1 MSAADL
7 GEAPPAGA
15 LRIDP
20 VRAECIRTLFQQIR
34 NSFAAAGVVTVY
46 MCATQAPFHP
56 WTEIAAWLAVQL
68 STQAFRVW
76 LVARYRRIPAD
87 DDGTR
92 LERAARLNTLYMLIA
107 GCVWGS
113 TAFLFM
119 DTAQP
124 ITVAL
129 TLCGLYGIS
138 GGSVPGN
145 AYNPSGL
152 YAFVGAIFGLVML
165 RFLLIGQYVYDVL
178 GLASVGYSAILFG
191 FCRVQNREL
200 REGFAIRFENRRLL
214 AALEVEKAEAEA
226 ARGRAEK
233 ANLAK
238 SQLLAAASH
247 DLRQPLHAL
256 SLFSGSLQS
265 LALDDEAKDVAAR
278 IQANVAAMEKLF
290 NGLLDISRL
299 EAGVVQSSREPVA
312 CQDLFDRLAGYFDP
326 VAEQQ
331 GLDLRFRETDLW
343 VDADPALTEQICVN
357 LVTNALRYTRTGGI
371 LVAARRRRSS
381 VSIEVAD
388 TGIGI
393 GIARADQGRI
403 FDEFVQLGNPERD
416 RGKGL
421 GLGLAIAQR
430 LAAIM
435 GSRIEISSQP
445 GKGSR
450 FAFALPRAQ
459 PAALARAA
467 PAPDLMLGMR
477 LLLIDDDA
485 MVREGA
491 GLLLGQWGVKAAL
504 AADLAAAEALIAE
517 NPRFDICLADYRL
530 PGDIDG
536 LQVIARLQASPKAP
550 GAFCLVTGD
559 MGAEVLAAADAA
571 RTPIIHKPLHPARLR
586 ALLNH
591 LAAGRAAA
599 SATRPFVEAHSSHV
613 NDGPTVE
620 KRRGPAHAA
629 GAIARWRRD
638 SDHT

>member
-1 MSAADL
+1 MTAA
-7 GEAPPAGA
+7 AGA
-15 LRIDP
+15 ETGVPGGGLRIDP

-34 NSFAAAGVVTVY
+34 NSFAAAGVVTIY

-56 WTEIAAWLAVQL
+56 WTEIVGWLAVQL
-68 STQAFRVW
+68 ATQVLRLW

-107 GCVWGS
+107 GGVWGS

-119 DTAQP
+119 DTGQP

-152 YAFVGAIFGLVML
+152 YAFVGAIFGLVMV
-165 RFLLIGQYVYDVL
+165 RFLLIGEYAYNVL
-178 GLASVGYSAILFG
+178 GLASIGYSAILFG

-200 REGFAIRFENRRLL
+200 KDGFAIRFENRRLL

-226 ARGRAEK
+226 ARARAEK

-265 LALDDEAKDVAAR
+265 LALDEEAKDVASR
-278 IQANVAAMEKLF
+278 IQSNVAAMEKLF

-299 EAGVVQSSREPVA
+299 EAGVVQSHREPMS

-331 GLDLRFRETDLW
+331 GLDLRFRDTELW
-343 VDADPALTEQICVN
+343 IDADPALSEQICVN
-357 LVTNALRYTRTGGI
+357 LVTNALRYTRTGGV
-371 LVAARRRRSS
+371 LVAARRRGKRVFLEIS
-381 VSIEVAD
+381 D
-388 TGIGI
+388 TGI
-393 GIARADQGRI
+393 GIARADQDRI
-403 FDEFVQLGNPERD
+403 FDEFVQIGNPERD

-430 LAAIM
+430 LAAILE
-435 GSRIEISSQP
+435 SRIEIASVE
-445 GKGSR
+445 GRGSR
-450 FAFALPRAQ
+450 FSFALPRAE
-459 PAALARAA
+459 PAEPAKVLA
-467 PAPDLMLGMR
+467 APDLMRGLR
-477 LLLIDDDA
+477 VLLVDDDA

-491 GLLLGQWGVKAAL
+491 GLLLRQWGVEVAL
-504 AADLAAAEALIAE
+504 AEDLAPAETLVRE
-517 NPRFDICLADYRL
+517 SPRFDICLADYRL
-530 PGDIDG
+530 PGEVNG
-536 LQVIARLQASPKAP
+536 LSVIAALAAQPNAPK
-550 GAFCLVTGD
+550 AFCLVTGD
-559 MGAEVLAAADAA
+559 MAAEVLAAADAA
-571 RTPIIHKPLHPARLR
+571 QVPIIHKPLHPARLR

-591 LAAGRAAA
+591 LAAGRSRAAVA
-599 SATRPFVEAHSSHV
+599 
-613 NDGPTVE
+613 
-620 KRRGPAHAA
+620 
-629 GAIARWRRD
+629 
-638 SDHT
+638 

>member
-1 MSAADL
+1 VSQAA
-7 GEAPPAGA
+7 AGGDA

-20 VRAECIRTLFQQIR
+20 VRAESLRTLFQQIR
-34 NSFAAAGVVTVY
+34 NSFAAAGVVTIY
-46 MCATQAPFHP
+46 MCATQAPFHS
-56 WTEIAAWLAVQL
+56 WTVIGPWLAAQL
-68 STQAFRVW
+68 ATQVLRLW

-92 LERAARLNTLYMLIA
+92 LERAAGLNTLYMLIA
-107 GCVWGS
+107 GGVWGS

-119 DTAQP
+119 DPRQP

-152 YAFVGAIFGLVML
+152 YAFVAAIFGLVMV
-165 RFLLIGQYVYDVL
+165 RFLLIGQYAYDVL
-178 GLASVGYSAILFG
+178 GLASIGYSAILFG
-191 FCRVQNREL
+191 FCRVQSREL
-200 REGFAIRFENRRLL
+200 NEGFAIRFENRRLL
-214 AALEVEKAEAEA
+214 AELEVEKAEAEA

-265 LALDDEAKDVAAR
+265 LALDEEAKDVAAR
-278 IQANVAAMEKLF
+278 IQSNVAAMEKLF

-299 EAGVVQSSREPVA
+299 EAGVVQSHREPLS

-331 GLDLRFRETDLW
+331 ELDLRFRDTELW
-343 VDADPALTEQICVN
+343 IDADPALTEQICVN
-357 LVTNALRYTRTGGI
+357 LVTNALRYTRAGGI
-371 LVAARRRRSS
+371 LVAARRRGGR
-381 VSIEVAD
+381 VWLEVCD

-393 GIARADQGRI
+393 AAADQARI
-403 FDEFVQLGNPERD
+403 FEEFVQIGNPERD
-416 RGKGL
+416 RSKGL

-430 LAAIM
+430 LAAILE
-435 GSRIEISSQP
+435 SEIEIASVE
-445 GKGSR
+445 GRGSR
-450 FAFALPRAQ
+450 FSFSLPGAE
-459 PAALARAA
+459 PAAAARVAA
-467 PAPDLMLGMR
+467 APDLMRGLR

-491 GLLLGQWGVKAAL
+491 GLLLRQWGVEAAL
-504 AADLAAAEALIAE
+504 APGLAAAEALIDAHLSAGE
-517 NPRFDICLADYRL
+517 MRFDICLADYRL
-530 PGDIDG
+530 ADDTDG
-536 LQVIARLQASPKAP
+536 LQAIARLAKRPGAPK
-550 GAFCLVTGD
+550 AFCLVTGD
-559 MGAEVLAAADAA
+559 MGADVLAAAAA
-571 RTPIIHKPLHPARLR
+571 AGVPIIHKPLHPARLR

-591 LAAGRAAA
+591 LAAGPA
-599 SATRPFVEAHSSHV
+599 EARTPIAV
-613 NDGPTVE
+613 
-620 KRRGPAHAA
+620 A
-629 GAIARWRRD
+629 G
-638 SDHT
+638 

>member
-1 MSAADL
+1 M
-7 GEAPPAGA
+7 
-15 LRIDP
+15 
-20 VRAECIRTLFQQIR
+20 RAECLRTLFQQIR
-34 NSFAAAGVVTVY
+34 NSFAAAGVVTIY
-46 MCATQAPFHP
+46 MCATQAPFNP
-56 WTEIAAWLAVQL
+56 WTEIAGWLAVQVA
-68 STQAFRVW
+68 TQLFRLW
-76 LVARYRRIPAD
+76 LVARYRKIPAD
-87 DDGTR
+87 DDGQR
-92 LERAARLNTLYMLIA
+92 LERAASLNTLYMGLA
-107 GCVWGS
+107 GLVWGS

-145 AYNPSGL
+145 AYNPAGL
-152 YAFVGAIFGLVML
+152 YAFVGAIFGLVMI
-165 RFLLIGQYVYDVL
+165 RFLLIGQYAYDVL
-178 GLASVGYSAILFG
+178 GVASIGYSAILFG

-214 AALEVEKAEAEA
+214 AAREVEKAEAEA
-226 ARGRAEK
+226 ARARAEK

-278 IQANVAAMEKLF
+278 IQSNVAAMEKLF

-299 EAGVVQSSREPVA
+299 EAGVVQSCREPMS

-331 GLDLRFRETDLW
+331 GLDLRFRDTDLW

-357 LVTNALRYTRTGGI
+357 LVTNALRYTRSGGI
-371 LVAARRRRSS
+371 LVAARRRKGR

-393 GIARADQGRI
+393 ARADQARI
-403 FDEFVQLGNPERD
+403 FEEFVQIGNPERD

-421 GLGLAIAQR
+421 GLGLSIAQR
-430 LAAIM
+430 LAAILD
-435 GSRIEISSQP
+435 SRIEIASAE

-450 FAFALPRAQ
+450 FAFSLPA
-459 PAALARAA
+459 AA
-467 PAPDLMLGMR
+467 PAEIPKAAPQPDLMAGMR

-491 GLLLGQWGVKAAL
+491 GLLLRQWGVEVAL
-504 AADLAAAEALIAE
+504 AEDLATAEALMAAGA
-517 NPRFDICLADYRL
+517 RFDVCIADYRL
-530 PGDIDG
+530 PGELDG
-536 LQVIARLQASPKAP
+536 LRIVERLSKRPDAP
-550 GAFCLVTGD
+550 SAFCLVTGD
-559 MGAEVLAAADAA
+559 MAAEVLAAADAA
-571 RTPIIHKPLHPARLR
+571 HVPIIHKPLHPARLR

-591 LAAGRAAA
+591 LAAGA
-599 SATRPFVEAHSSHV
+599 
-613 NDGPTVE
+613 
-620 KRRGPAHAA
+620 RREVA
-629 GAIARWRRD
+629 
-638 SDHT
+638 

>member
-1 MSAADL
+1 VTAATV
-7 GEAPPAGA
+7 AVGA
-15 LRIDP
+15 TAEVEGGLRIDP

-34 NSFAAAGVVTVY
+34 NSFAAAGVVTIY
-46 MCATQAPFHP
+46 MCATQAPFQP
-56 WTEIAAWLAVQL
+56 WRVIAGWLAVQL
-68 STQAFRVW
+68 ATQVLRLW
-76 LVARYRRIPAD
+76 LVSRYRKIPAD

-107 GCVWGS
+107 GLVWGS

-119 DTAQP
+119 QTGQP

-145 AYNPSGL
+145 AYNPQGL

-165 RFLLIGQYVYDVL
+165 RFLLIGQYAYDVL
-178 GLASVGYSAILFG
+178 GLASIGYSAILFG

-200 REGFAIRFENRRLL
+200 KEGFAIRFENRRLL
-214 AALEVEKAEAEA
+214 AALELEKAEAEA

-265 LALDDEAKDVAAR
+265 LALDDEAKDVASR
-278 IQANVAAMEKLF
+278 IQSNVAAMEKLF

-299 EAGVVQSSREPVA
+299 EAGVVQSHRQPVS

-326 VAEQQ
+326 VADQQ
-331 GLDLRFRETDLW
+331 GLDLRFRDTDLW
-343 VDADPALTEQICVN
+343 VDADPTLSEQICVN
-357 LVTNALRYTRTGGI
+357 LAANALRYTRTGGV
-371 LVAARRRRSS
+371 LVAARRRGDS
-381 VSIEVAD
+381 VSIEVSD

-393 GIARADQGRI
+393 ARSDQARI
-403 FDEFVQLGNPERD
+403 FDEFVQIGNPERD

-430 LAAIM
+430 LAAIL
-435 GSRIEISSQP
+435 GSQIEIASVE
-445 GKGSR
+445 GRGSR
-450 FAFALPRAQ
+450 FSFALPRAEPT
-459 PAALARAA
+459 PAAKVLA
-467 PAPDLMLGMR
+467 APDLMRGLR
-477 LLLIDDDA
+477 VLLIDDDA

-491 GLLLGQWGVKAAL
+491 GLLLGQWGVEVAL
-504 AADLAAAEALIAE
+504 AADLAEAQAVLADAAQ
-517 NPRFDICLADYRL
+517 FDICLTDYRL
-530 PGDIDG
+530 PGELNG
-536 LQVIARLQASPKAP
+536 LTVIATLCALPGAP
-550 GAFCLVTGD
+550 RAFCLVTGD
-559 MGAEVLAAADAA
+559 MGADVLAAAAEA
-571 RTPIIHKPLHPARLR
+571 GVPIIHKPLHPARLR

-591 LAAGRAAA
+591 LAAGGVERGSLARA
-599 SATRPFVEAHSSHV
+599 V
-613 NDGPTVE
+613 G
-620 KRRGPAHAA
+620 
-629 GAIARWRRD
+629 
-638 SDHT
+638 

>member
-1 MSAADL
+1 VTAATV
-7 GEAPPAGA
+7 AVGA
-15 LRIDP
+15 TAEVEGGLRIDP

-34 NSFAAAGVVTVY
+34 NSFAAAGVVTIY
-46 MCATQAPFHP
+46 MCATQAPFQP
-56 WTEIAAWLAVQL
+56 WRVIAGWLAVQL
-68 STQAFRVW
+68 ATQVLRLW
-76 LVARYRRIPAD
+76 LVSRYRKIPAD

-107 GCVWGS
+107 GLVWGS

-119 DTAQP
+119 QTGQP

-145 AYNPSGL
+145 AYNPQGL

-165 RFLLIGQYVYDVL
+165 RFLLIGQYAYDVL
-178 GLASVGYSAILFG
+178 GLASIGYSAILFG

-200 REGFAIRFENRRLL
+200 KEGFAIRFENRRLL
-214 AALEVEKAEAEA
+214 AALELEKAEAEA

-265 LALDDEAKDVAAR
+265 LALDDEAKDVASR
-278 IQANVAAMEKLF
+278 IQSNVAAMEKLF

-299 EAGVVQSSREPVA
+299 EAGVVQSHRQPVS

-326 VAEQQ
+326 IAEQQ
-331 GLDLRFRETDLW
+331 GLDLRFRDTDLW
-343 VDADPALTEQICVN
+343 VDADPTLSEQICVN
-357 LVTNALRYTRTGGI
+357 LAANALRYTRTGGV
-371 LVAARRRRSS
+371 LVAARRRGDS
-381 VSIEVAD
+381 VSIEVSD

-393 GIARADQGRI
+393 ARSDQARI
-403 FDEFVQLGNPERD
+403 FDEFVQIGNPERD

-430 LAAIM
+430 LAAIL
-435 GSRIEISSQP
+435 GSQIEIASVE
-445 GKGSR
+445 GRGSR
-450 FAFALPRAQ
+450 FSFALPRAEPT
-459 PAALARAA
+459 PAAKVLA
-467 PAPDLMLGMR
+467 APDLMRGLR
-477 LLLIDDDA
+477 VLLIDDDA

-491 GLLLGQWGVKAAL
+491 GLLLGQWGVEVAL
-504 AADLAAAEALIAE
+504 AADLAEAQAVLADAAQ
-517 NPRFDICLADYRL
+517 FDICLTDYRL
-530 PGDIDG
+530 PGELNG
-536 LQVIARLQASPKAP
+536 LTVIATLCALPGAP
-550 GAFCLVTGD
+550 RAFCLVTGD
-559 MGAEVLAAADAA
+559 MGADVLAAAAEA
-571 RTPIIHKPLHPARLR
+571 GVPIIHKPLHPARLR

-591 LAAGRAAA
+591 LAAGGVERGSLARA
-599 SATRPFVEAHSSHV
+599 V
-613 NDGPTVE
+613 G
-620 KRRGPAHAA
+620 
-629 GAIARWRRD
+629 
-638 SDHT
+638 

>member
-1 MSAADL
+1 VTAAAGAVDD
-7 GEAPPAGA
+7 APAPAGG

-20 VRAECIRTLFQQIR
+20 VRAECLRTLFQQIR

-46 MCATQAPFHP
+46 MCATQAPFNP
-56 WTEIAAWLAVQL
+56 WLEIGGWLVAQL
-68 STQAFRVW
+68 ATQGFRLW

-87 DDGTR
+87 DDGSR
-92 LERAARLNTLYMLIA
+92 LERAASLNTLYMLIA
-107 GCVWGS
+107 GGVWGS

-119 DTAQP
+119 NPAQP

-178 GLASVGYSAILFG
+178 GLASIGYAAILFG

-200 REGFAIRFENRRLL
+200 KEGFAIRFENRRLL

-265 LALDDEAKDVAAR
+265 LALDDEAKDVASR

-299 EAGVVQSSREPVA
+299 EAGVVQSHRAPVS

-331 GLDLRFRETDLW
+331 GLDLRFRDTDLW
-343 VDADPALTEQICVN
+343 IDSDAAISEQICVN
-357 LVTNALRYTRTGGI
+357 LVTNALRYTRSGGI
-371 LVAARRRRSS
+371 LVAARRRGER
-381 VSIEVAD
+381 VSIEVTD

-393 GIARADQGRI
+393 ASDDQARV
-403 FDEFVQLGNPERD
+403 FDEFVQIGNPERD
-416 RGKGL
+416 RSKGL

-430 LAAIM
+430 MAAILD
-435 GSRIEISSQP
+435 SQIEIASTP
-445 GKGSR
+445 GRGSR
-450 FAFALPRAQ
+450 FSFALPA
-459 PAALARAA
+459 AA
-467 PAPDLMLGMR
+467 PAETSRPVASPDLMQGMR
-477 LLLIDDDA
+477 LLMVDDDA

-491 GLLLGQWGVKAAL
+491 GRLLRQWGVEAVMAP
-504 AADLAAAEALIAE
+504 DLAAAHAMIVGGADFEV
-517 NPRFDICLADYRL
+517 CLTDYRL
-530 PGDIDG
+530 PGDKNG
-536 LQVIARLQASPKAP
+536 LDVIAALSALP
-550 GAFCLVTGD
+550 GAPRTFCLVTGD

-571 RTPIIHKPLHPARLR
+571 GVPIIHKPLHPARLR

-591 LAAGRAAA
+591 LAAGGVDRRQAARA
-599 SATRPFVEAHSSHV
+599 
-613 NDGPTVE
+613 G
-620 KRRGPAHAA
+620 
-629 GAIARWRRD
+629 
-638 SDHT
+638 

>member
-1 MSAADL
+1 MGVKAVSLQSRRRAAEPTPPHPTLSPQGGEDASVPDAADDRSAP
-7 GEAPPAGA
+7 GE

-34 NSFAAAGVVTVY
+34 NSFAAAGVVTIY
-46 MCATQAPFHP
+46 MCATQAPFQP
-56 WTEIAAWLAVQL
+56 WRVIAGWLVVQIA
-68 STQAFRVW
+68 TQVFRLW

-87 DDGTR
+87 DDGVR
-92 LERAARLNTLYMLIA
+92 LERAASLNTLYMLIA
-107 GCVWGS
+107 GLVWGS

-119 DTAQP
+119 ETTQP

-145 AYNPSGL
+145 AYNPAGL
-152 YAFVGAIFGLVML
+152 YAFVGAIFGLVMI
-165 RFLLIGQYVYDVL
+165 RFLMIGQYAYDVL
-178 GLASVGYSAILFG
+178 GLASIGYSAILFG

-200 REGFAIRFENRRLL
+200 KDGFAIRFENRRLL

-265 LALDDEAKDVAAR
+265 LALDDEAKDVASR
-278 IQANVAAMEKLF
+278 IQSNVAAMEKLF

-299 EAGVVQSSREPVA
+299 EAGVVQSHREPVS

-331 GLDLRFRETDLW
+331 GLDLRFRDTDLW
-343 VDADPALTEQICVN
+343 VDADPALSEQICVN
-357 LVTNALRYTRTGGI
+357 LVTNALRYTRTGGV
-371 LVAARRRRSS
+371 LVAARKRGSQ
-381 VSIEVAD
+381 VFIEVSD
-388 TGIGI
+388 TGI
-393 GIARADQGRI
+393 GIARADQARI
-403 FDEFVQLGNPERD
+403 FDEFVQIGNPERD

-430 LAAIM
+430 LAAIL
-435 GSRIEISSQP
+435 GSGIEIASVE
-445 GKGSR
+445 GRGSR
-450 FAFALPRAQ
+450 FSFALPRAEPA
-459 PAALARAA
+459 PAAKA
-467 PAPDLMLGMR
+467 PAAPDLMRGLR
-477 LLLIDDDA
+477 VLLVDDDA

-491 GLLLGQWGVKAAL
+491 GLLLGQWGVEVTL
-504 AADLAAAEALIAE
+504 AAGLAEAHAVMARE
-517 NPRFDICLADYRL
+517 AAFDICLTDYRL
-530 PGDIDG
+530 PGDMNG
-536 LQVIARLQASPKAP
+536 LTVIAALAALAGAP
-550 GAFCLVTGD
+550 RAFCLVTGD
-559 MGAEVLAAADAA
+559 MGAEVLAAAAEA
-571 RTPIIHKPLHPARLR
+571 RVPIIHKPLHPARLR

-591 LAAGRAAA
+591 LAAGG
-599 SATRPFVEAHSSHV
+599 VE
-613 NDGPTVE
+613 
-620 KRRGPAHAA
+620 RRSKAREA
-629 GAIARWRRD
+629 G
-638 SDHT
+638 

>member
-1 MSAADL
+1 MSAEGGD
-7 GEAPPAGA
+7 

-34 NSFAAAGVVTVY
+34 NSFAAAAVVTVY
-46 MCATQAPFHP
+46 MCATQAPFNP
-56 WTEIAAWLAVQL
+56 WPEIAGWLAVQV
-68 STQAFRVW
+68 STQLFRLW

-87 DDGTR
+87 DDGAR
-92 LERAARLNTLYMLIA
+92 LERAAGLNTLYMGIA

-119 DTAQP
+119 DPAQP

-145 AYNPSGL
+145 AYNPAGL

-165 RFLLIGQYVYDVL
+165 RFLLIGQYAYDVL
-178 GLASVGYSAILFG
+178 GLASMGYSAILFG

-200 REGFAIRFENRRLL
+200 KEGFAIRFENRRLL
-214 AALEVEKAEAEA
+214 AELEVEKAQAEA

-256 SLFSGSLQS
+256 SLFSGSLHS
-265 LALDDEAKDVAAR
+265 LALDAEAKDVASR
-278 IQANVAAMEKLF
+278 IQSNVAAMEKLF

-299 EAGVVQSSREPVA
+299 EAGVVQSCREPMS

-331 GLDLRFRETDLW
+331 DLELRFRDTGLW

-371 LVAARRRRSS
+371 LVAARRRGAC
-381 VSIEVAD
+381 VSIEVTD

-393 GIARADQGRI
+393 PRGDQARI

-421 GLGLAIAQR
+421 GLGLSIAQR
-430 LAAIM
+430 LAAILD
-435 GSRIEISSQP
+435 SRIEISSVH
-445 GKGSR
+445 GRGSR
-450 FAFALPRAQ
+450 FSFALP
-459 PAALARAA
+459 AAAPTETSRAA
-467 PAPDLMLGMR
+467 VQPDLMAGMR
-477 LLLIDDDA
+477 LLLVDDDA

-491 GLLLGQWGVKAAL
+491 GRLFRQWGVDAAL
-504 AADLAAAEALIAE
+504 AADLAEAERLLADGR
-517 NPRFDICLADYRL
+517 RFDVCIADYRL
-530 PGDIDG
+530 PNDLDG
-536 LQVIARLQASPKAP
+536 LQVIGALKAWP
-550 GAFCLVTGD
+550 NAPAAFCLVTGD

-571 RTPIIHKPLHPARLR
+571 AVPIIHKPLHPARLR

-591 LAAGRAAA
+591 LATGQ
-599 SATRPFVEAHSSHV
+599 T
-613 NDGPTVE
+613 
-620 KRRGPAHAA
+620 
-629 GAIARWRRD
+629 ARVA
-638 SDHT
+638 

>member
-1 MSAADL
+1 MTSADTAAV
-7 GEAPPAGA
+7 APPAALGGA
-15 LRIDP
+15 ARGLRIDP

-34 NSFAAAGVVTVY
+34 NSFAAAGVVTIY

-56 WTEIAAWLAVQL
+56 WTMIGAWLAVQL
-68 STQAFRVW
+68 ATQVLRLW

-92 LERAARLNTLYMLIA
+92 LERAAGLNTLYMLIA
-107 GCVWGS
+107 GVAWGS

-119 DTAQP
+119 DPSQP

-152 YAFVGAIFGLVML
+152 YAFVAAIFGLVMV
-165 RFLLIGQYVYDVL
+165 RFLLIGQYAYDVL
-178 GLASVGYSAILFG
+178 GLASIGYSAILFG
-191 FCRVQNREL
+191 FCRVQSREL
-200 REGFAIRFENRRLL
+200 KDGFAIRFENRRLL
-214 AALEVEKAEAEA
+214 AELEVEKAEAEA

-265 LALDDEAKDVAAR
+265 LALDEEAKDVAAR

-299 EAGVVQSSREPVA
+299 EAGVVQSCREPVA

-331 GLDLRFRETDLW
+331 GLDLRFRDTGLW
-343 VDADPALTEQICVN
+343 VDADPALIEQICVN
-357 LVTNALRYTRTGGI
+357 LVTNALRYTRAGGI
-371 LVAARRRRSS
+371 LVAARQRGGR
-381 VSIEVAD
+381 VSLEVSD

-393 GIARADQGRI
+393 APADQARI
-403 FDEFVQLGNPERD
+403 FDEFVQIGNPERD
-416 RGKGL
+416 RSKGL

-430 LAAIM
+430 LAAILD
-435 GSRIEISSQP
+435 SRIEISSAE
-445 GKGSR
+445 GRGSR
-450 FAFALPRAQ
+450 FSFSLPAAQ
-459 PAALARAA
+459 PAAA
-467 PAPDLMLGMR
+467 PNSVASPDLMQGLR

-491 GLLLGQWGVKAAL
+491 SLLLRQWGVEVAL
-504 AADLAAAEALIAE
+504 APDLAAAEASIDAQRNAGE
-517 NPRFDICLADYRL
+517 APFDVCLADYRL
-530 PGDIDG
+530 PNDLNG
-536 LQVIARLQASPKAP
+536 LGVIARLAARPGAP
-550 GAFCLVTGD
+550 RAFCLVTGD
-559 MGAEVLAAADAA
+559 MGAEVLAAAADASV
-571 RTPIIHKPLHPARLR
+571 PIIHKPLHPARLR

-591 LAAGRAAA
+591 LAA
-599 SATRPFVEAHSSHV
+599 RPA
-613 NDGPTVE
+613 GPQA
-620 KRRGPAHAA
+620 PA
-629 GAIARWRRD
+629 AIA
-638 SDHT
+638 S

>member
-1 MSAADL
+1 VTAATV
-7 GEAPPAGA
+7 AVGA
-15 LRIDP
+15 TAEVEGGLRIDP

-34 NSFAAAGVVTVY
+34 NSFAAAGVVTIY
-46 MCATQAPFHP
+46 MCATQAPFQP
-56 WTEIAAWLAVQL
+56 WRVIAGWLAVQL
-68 STQAFRVW
+68 ATQVLRLW
-76 LVARYRRIPAD
+76 LVSRYRKIPAD

-107 GCVWGS
+107 GLVWGS

-119 DTAQP
+119 QTGQP

-145 AYNPSGL
+145 AYNPQGL

-165 RFLLIGQYVYDVL
+165 RFLLIGQYAYDVL
-178 GLASVGYSAILFG
+178 GLASIGYSAILFG

-200 REGFAIRFENRRLL
+200 KEGFAIRFENRRLL
-214 AALEVEKAEAEA
+214 AALELEKAEAEA

-265 LALDDEAKDVAAR
+265 LALDDEAKDVASR
-278 IQANVAAMEKLF
+278 IQSNVAAMEKLF

-299 EAGVVQSSREPVA
+299 EAGVVQSHRQPVS

-326 VAEQQ
+326 IAEQQ
-331 GLDLRFRETDLW
+331 GLDLRFRDTDLW
-343 VDADPALTEQICVN
+343 VDADPTLSEQICVN
-357 LVTNALRYTRTGGI
+357 LAANALRYTRTGGV
-371 LVAARRRRSS
+371 LVAARRRGDS
-381 VSIEVAD
+381 VSIEVSD

-393 GIARADQGRI
+393 ARSDQARI
-403 FDEFVQLGNPERD
+403 FDEFVQIGNPERD

-430 LAAIM
+430 LAAIL
-435 GSRIEISSQP
+435 GSQIEIASVE
-445 GKGSR
+445 GRGSR
-450 FAFALPRAQ
+450 FSFALPRAEPA
-459 PAALARAA
+459 PAAKVLA
-467 PAPDLMLGMR
+467 APDLMRGLR
-477 LLLIDDDA
+477 VLLIDDDA

-491 GLLLGQWGVKAAL
+491 GLLLGQWGVEVAL
-504 AADLAAAEALIAE
+504 AADLAEAQAVLADAAQ
-517 NPRFDICLADYRL
+517 FDICLTDYRL
-530 PGDIDG
+530 PGELNG
-536 LQVIARLQASPKAP
+536 LTVIATLCALPGAP
-550 GAFCLVTGD
+550 RAFCLVTGD
-559 MGAEVLAAADAA
+559 MGADVLAAAAEA
-571 RTPIIHKPLHPARLR
+571 GVPIIHKPLHPARLR

-591 LAAGRAAA
+591 LAAGGVERGSLARA
-599 SATRPFVEAHSSHV
+599 V
-613 NDGPTVE
+613 G
-620 KRRGPAHAA
+620 
-629 GAIARWRRD
+629 
-638 SDHT
+638 

>member
-1 MSAADL
+1 VTAATV
-7 GEAPPAGA
+7 AVGA
-15 LRIDP
+15 TAEVEGGLRIDP

-34 NSFAAAGVVTVY
+34 NSFAAAGVVTIY
-46 MCATQAPFHP
+46 MCATQAPFQP
-56 WTEIAAWLAVQL
+56 WRVIAGWLAVQL
-68 STQAFRVW
+68 ATQVLRLW
-76 LVARYRRIPAD
+76 LVSRYRKIPAD

-107 GCVWGS
+107 GLVWGS

-119 DTAQP
+119 QTGQP

-145 AYNPSGL
+145 AYNPQGL

-165 RFLLIGQYVYDVL
+165 RFLLIGQYAYDVL
-178 GLASVGYSAILFG
+178 GLASIGYSAILFG

-200 REGFAIRFENRRLL
+200 KEGFAIRFENRRLL
-214 AALEVEKAEAEA
+214 AALELEKAEAEA

-265 LALDDEAKDVAAR
+265 LALDDEAKDVASR
-278 IQANVAAMEKLF
+278 IQSNVAAMEKLF

-299 EAGVVQSSREPVA
+299 EAGVVQSHRQPVS

-326 VAEQQ
+326 IAEQQ
-331 GLDLRFRETDLW
+331 GLDLRFRDTDLW
-343 VDADPALTEQICVN
+343 VDADPTLSEQICVN
-357 LVTNALRYTRTGGI
+357 LAANALRYTRTGGV
-371 LVAARRRRSS
+371 LVAARRRGDS
-381 VSIEVAD
+381 VSIEVSD

-393 GIARADQGRI
+393 ARSDQARI
-403 FDEFVQLGNPERD
+403 FDEFVQIGNPERD

-430 LAAIM
+430 LAAIL
-435 GSRIEISSQP
+435 GSQIEIASVE
-445 GKGSR
+445 GRGSR
-450 FAFALPRAQ
+450 FSFALPRAEPT
-459 PAALARAA
+459 PAAKVLA
-467 PAPDLMLGMR
+467 APDLMRGLR
-477 LLLIDDDA
+477 VLLIDDDA

-491 GLLLGQWGVKAAL
+491 GLLLGQWGVEVAL
-504 AADLAAAEALIAE
+504 AADLAEAQAVLADAAQ
-517 NPRFDICLADYRL
+517 FDICLTDYRL
-530 PGDIDG
+530 PGELNG
-536 LQVIARLQASPKAP
+536 LTVIATLCALPGAP
-550 GAFCLVTGD
+550 RAFCLVTGD
-559 MGAEVLAAADAA
+559 MGADVLAAAAEA
-571 RTPIIHKPLHPARLR
+571 GVPIIHKPLHPARLR

-591 LAAGRAAA
+591 LAAGGVKRGSLARA
-599 SATRPFVEAHSSHV
+599 V
-613 NDGPTVE
+613 G
-620 KRRGPAHAA
+620 
-629 GAIARWRRD
+629 
-638 SDHT
+638 

>member
-1 MSAADL
+1 VTLAIDRSTAMA
-7 GEAPPAGA
+7 PAGA

-46 MCATQAPFHP
+46 MCATQAPFNP
-56 WTEIAAWLAVQL
+56 WAEIGAWLAVQL
-68 STQAFRVW
+68 ATQVFRLW
-76 LVARYRRIPAD
+76 LVARYRKIPAD

-107 GCVWGS
+107 GVAWGS

-119 DTAQP
+119 NPREP

-165 RFLLIGQYVYDVL
+165 RFLLIGQYAYDVL
-178 GLASVGYSAILFG
+178 GLASIGYAAILFG

-214 AALEVEKAEAEA
+214 AELEVEKAEAEA

-299 EAGVVQSSREPVA
+299 EAGVVQSHREPVS
-312 CQDLFDRLAGYFDP
+312 CQDLFDRMAGYFDP

-331 GLDLRFRETDLW
+331 GLDLRFRDTDLW
-343 VDADPALTEQICVN
+343 IDSDAALTEQICVN

-371 LVAARRRRSS
+371 LVAARRRGGR

-393 GIARADQGRI
+393 ARADQARI
-403 FDEFVQLGNPERD
+403 FDEFVQIGNPERD

-430 LAAIM
+430 LAAILD
-435 GSRIEISSQP
+435 SQIEISSVE
-445 GKGSR
+445 GRGSR
-450 FAFALPRAQ
+450 FAFAVPGAQ
-459 PAALARAA
+459 PAEAA
-467 PAPDLMLGMR
+467 KAAVAPDLMQGMR
-477 LLLIDDDA
+477 LLLVDDDA

-491 GLLLGQWGVKAAL
+491 GLLLRQWGVEAAVTP
-504 AADLAAAEALIAE
+504 DLAAAEALILSGGA
-517 NPRFDICLADYRL
+517 FDICLADYRL
-530 PGDIDG
+530 PGEVNG
-536 LQVIARLQASPKAP
+536 LGVIAALSALP
-550 GAFCLVTGD
+550 GAPRTFCLVTGD
-559 MGAEVLAAADAA
+559 MGAEVLAAAAEA
-571 RTPIIHKPLHPARLR
+571 GVPIIHKPLHPARLR

-591 LAAGRAAA
+591 LAAGGVERRKTARA
-599 SATRPFVEAHSSHV
+599 
-613 NDGPTVE
+613 G
-620 KRRGPAHAA
+620 
-629 GAIARWRRD
+629 
-638 SDHT
+638 

>member
-1 MSAADL
+1 VTAATGAVDAAPASA
-7 GEAPPAGA
+7 GG

-20 VRAECIRTLFQQIR
+20 VRAECLRTLFQQIR

-46 MCATQAPFHP
+46 MCATQAPFQP
-56 WTEIAAWLAVQL
+56 WLEIGGWLVAQL
-68 STQAFRVW
+68 ATQGFRLW
-76 LVARYRRIPAD
+76 LVARYRAIPTD
-87 DDGTR
+87 DDGAR
-92 LERAARLNTLYMLIA
+92 LERAASLNTLYMLIA
-107 GCVWGS
+107 GGVWGS

-119 DTAQP
+119 NPAQP

-178 GLASVGYSAILFG
+178 GLASIGYAAILFG

-200 REGFAIRFENRRLL
+200 KEGFAIRFENRRLL

-265 LALDDEAKDVAAR
+265 LALDDEAKDVASR

-299 EAGVVQSSREPVA
+299 EAGVVQSHRAPVS

-331 GLDLRFRETDLW
+331 GLDLRFRDTDLW
-343 VDADPALTEQICVN
+343 IDSDAAISEQICVN
-357 LVTNALRYTRTGGI
+357 LVTNALRYTRSGGI
-371 LVAARRRRSS
+371 LVAARRRGGR
-381 VSIEVAD
+381 VFIEVTD

-393 GIARADQGRI
+393 ARDDQARV
-403 FDEFVQLGNPERD
+403 FDEFVQIGNPERD
-416 RGKGL
+416 RSKGL

-430 LAAIM
+430 MAAILD
-435 GSRIEISSQP
+435 SQIEIASTP
-445 GKGSR
+445 GRGSR
-450 FAFALPRAQ
+450 FSFALPA
-459 PAALARAA
+459 AA
-467 PAPDLMLGMR
+467 PAETSGPVASPDLMQGMR
-477 LLLIDDDA
+477 LLMVDDDA

-491 GLLLGQWGVKAAL
+491 GRLLEAMIVGG
-504 AADLAAAEALIAE
+504 ADFEV
-517 NPRFDICLADYRL
+517 CLTDYRL
-530 PGDIDG
+530 PGDKNG
-536 LQVIARLQASPKAP
+536 LDVIAALSALP
-550 GAFCLVTGD
+550 GAPRTFCLVTGD

-571 RTPIIHKPLHPARLR
+571 GVPIIHKPLHPARLR

-591 LAAGRAAA
+591 LAAGGADRRQAARA
-599 SATRPFVEAHSSHV
+599 
-613 NDGPTVE
+613 G
-620 KRRGPAHAA
+620 
-629 GAIARWRRD
+629 
-638 SDHT
+638 

>member
-1 MSAADL
+1 MSAVDAVGL
-7 GEAPPAGA
+7 EPLAANSH
-15 LRIDP
+15 LKIDP

-68 STQAFRVW
+68 ATQVFRLW

-92 LERAARLNTLYMLIA
+92 LERAAALNTVYMGLA
-107 GCVWGS
+107 GLVWGS

-119 DTAQP
+119 DVAQP

-152 YAFVGAIFGLVML
+152 YAFVAAIFGLVMI
-165 RFLLIGQYVYDVL
+165 RFLLIGQYAYDVL
-178 GLASVGYSAILFG
+178 GVASIGYSAILFG
-191 FCRVQNREL
+191 FCRVQSREL
-200 REGFAIRFENRRLL
+200 KEGFAIRFENRRLL
-214 AALEVEKAEAEA
+214 AALAVEKAEAEA

-265 LALDDEAKDVAAR
+265 IALDEEAKDVASR
-278 IQANVAAMEKLF
+278 IQSNVAAMEKLF

-299 EAGVVQSSREPVA
+299 EAGVVQSHREPIS

-343 VDADPALTEQICVN
+343 IDADPALTEQICVN
-357 LVTNALRYTRTGGI
+357 LVTNALRYTRAGGVLI
-371 LVAARRRRSS
+371 AARRRGGR
-381 VSIEVAD
+381 VSLEVTD

-393 GIARADQGRI
+393 APADQARI
-403 FDEFVQLGNPERD
+403 FEEFVQLGNPERD

-421 GLGLAIAQR
+421 GLGLSIAQR
-430 LAAIM
+430 LAVILD
-435 GSRIEISSQP
+435 SRIEIASTE
-445 GKGSR
+445 GRGSR
-450 FAFALPRAQ
+450 FSFALPHAEPGEPTRVVIQ
-459 PAALARAA
+459 
-467 PAPDLMLGMR
+467 PDLMAGMK
-477 LLLIDDDA
+477 LLLVDDDA

-491 GLLLGQWGVKAAL
+491 GRLLRQWGVDAAL
-504 AADLAAAEALIAE
+504 AADLAEAEALLAAGTRYDVCI
-517 NPRFDICLADYRL
+517 ADYRL
-530 PGDIDG
+530 PGDLNG
-536 LQVIARLQASPKAP
+536 LQVIGKLKAWP
-550 GAFCLVTGD
+550 NAPAAFCLVTGD

-571 RTPIIHKPLHPARLR
+571 QVPIIHKPLHPARLR

-591 LAAGRAAA
+591 LASGARRAVA
-599 SATRPFVEAHSSHV
+599 
-613 NDGPTVE
+613 
-620 KRRGPAHAA
+620 
-629 GAIARWRRD
+629 
-638 SDHT
+638 